1 VDGSTEQIDSAT
13 YLHAAV
19 ATGIWLS
26 TGLLLDAYLIA
37 TRRERLISDVFR
49 TRLGKTVLAV
59 FCLHVIDRLGRADP
73 FKLAGA
79 MVAARLVV
87 TEAGAFVTELTEPTP
102 DR

>member
-1 VDGSTEQIDSAT
+1 MDGFTEQIDGDT

-26 TGLLLDAYLIA
+26 TGILLDVYLIA
-37 TRRERLISDVFR
+37 TRRKRLISDVFR
-49 TRLGKTVLAV
+49 TRFGKTVLAV

-73 FKLAGA
+73 FKLAGT
-79 MVAARLVV
+79 MVSARLVV
-87 TEAGAFVTELTEPTP
+87 SETGTIVTELTEHTP